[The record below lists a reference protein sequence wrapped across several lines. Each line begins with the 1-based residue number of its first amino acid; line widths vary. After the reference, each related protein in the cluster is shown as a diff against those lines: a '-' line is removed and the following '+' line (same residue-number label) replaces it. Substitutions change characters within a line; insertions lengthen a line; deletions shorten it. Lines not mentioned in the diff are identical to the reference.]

1 MAKPIPV
8 FTFAFAAYAATSAE
22 GQPRKVFAVA
32 KSEPRASREAQDLFL
47 TAWDRLSR
55 QGANV
60 RVRVGVVIGEGGA
73 RPMLAE
79 FGPRVEEIWL
89 GEIARTG
96 RGFSGV
102 PVATPERLRRVAPA
116 EPIGFE
122 LRHIRGWTLDI
133 EDKTA
138 EREPRD
144 TLELM

>member
-22 GQPRKVFAVA
+22 GQPREVFAA
-32 KSEPRASREAQDLFL
+32 TKSEPTASREAQDLFM
-47 TAWDRLSR
+47 TTWGRLSR

-60 RVRVGVVIGEGGA
+60 RVRVGVVVGEGGA
-73 RPMLAE
+73 RPTLGE
-79 FGPRVEEIWL
+79 RGPGVEEIWL
-89 GEIARTG
+89 GEIAWTG

-102 PVATPERLRRVAPA
+102 PVATPERLRVAPE
-116 EPIGFE
+116 EPISFE

-133 EDKTA
+133 EDKTG